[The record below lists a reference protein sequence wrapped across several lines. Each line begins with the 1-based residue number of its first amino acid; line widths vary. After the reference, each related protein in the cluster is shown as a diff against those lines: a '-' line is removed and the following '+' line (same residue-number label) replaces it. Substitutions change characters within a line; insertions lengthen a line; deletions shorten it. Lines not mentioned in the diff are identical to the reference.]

1 MERWKITPSQW
12 DEMSEDDQAQLLAYV
27 ATLADMQAWEDF
39 LEEKK
44 RIADKAR
51 QNVEASKNHGV

>member
-1 MERWKITPSQW
+1 
-12 DEMSEDDQAQLLAYV
+12 MSEDDQAQLLAYV